1 LNKSQ
6 SQLSFTV
13 ALILI
18 ATNLRMAIIS
28 IPPLTSILEQG
39 LHMSQPQIGMLTSI
53 PLICFGIFSVIIG
66 ALAQKWNV
74 KVLIASFLALLMVF
88 NFLRVYNQTLLYIG
102 TFAVGLSITA
112 LNVLIPV
119 IVLQSG
125 RTDTN
130 RLNGIYTATF
140 NVCAAVVSLI
150 IVPLAHLI
158 SWQIAIQL
166 LSLPALIALIG
177 WTMTPQNHQP
187 APAHTAQPLW
197 HRYGHFITTR
207 QVWFLTFFFGFQS
220 LIFYVTSAW
229 LPSIMT
235 SHGMSSTLAGIFFGI
250 FQFIGVPASYFAP
263 QLMSSREQLHRMF
276 WLIGIGYLLGFAL
289 LALNTGRIT
298 DLLACLSLGITSSAS
313 FAMALTLITMVS
325 PTPQDAGVIGGI
337 VQSCGYLIA
346 SSGPLLAGIMIKS
359 LGNWLLILGVL
370 GVIAILL
377 LTMGLSLVRNV
388 DASFGKH

>member
-1 LNKSQ
+1 
-6 SQLSFTV
+6 
-13 ALILI
+13 
-18 ATNLRMAIIS
+18 M
-28 IPPLTSILEQG
+28 
-39 LHMSQPQIGMLTSI
+39 
-53 PLICFGIFSVIIG
+53 IIG

-207 QVWFLTFFFGFQS
+207 QVWFLTFFFEFQS
-220 LIFYVTSAW
+220 LIFYVSSAL

-235 SHGMSSTLAGIFFGI
+235 SHSMPSTLAGIFFGF
-250 FQFIGVPASYFAP
+250 FQFIGVRTAYFRP
-263 QLMSSREQLHRMF
+263 QLMISRNHVPRMF
-276 WLIGIGYLLGFAL
+276 
-289 LALNTGRIT
+289 
-298 DLLACLSLGITSSAS
+298 
-313 FAMALTLITMVS
+313 
-325 PTPQDAGVIGGI
+325 
-337 VQSCGYLIA
+337 
-346 SSGPLLAGIMIKS
+346 
-359 LGNWLLILGVL
+359 
-370 GVIAILL
+370 
-377 LTMGLSLVRNV
+377 
-388 DASFGKH
+388 